1 MTPAGAAADGATRA
15 LSSPTP
21 TPLAVTLGDPAGIG
35 PEIIVKAWRAL
46 RGEPL
51 PFVVVGDADALAAA
65 SGRTPVQRV
74 GAPGAAAAAF
84 PDALP
89 VLDLPLT
96 APVVAGKASP
106 AYAPS
111 VIRWIETA
119 VGLALSGRV
128 GGVVTAPIAKAPL
141 YEAGFGFPG
150 HTEFLAELT
159 GGAPY
164 AGPRGPVM
172 MLAAADLRCV
182 LVTIHLSLRDSLDA
196 VTADRIVET
205 ARVTAHA
212 LRTDFGIAR
221 PRLALAAL
229 NPHAGES
236 GTLGREEIDVV
247 RPAAERLRAEGIDI
261 TDPRPADTLF
271 HAEARARYD
280 AAVCLYHDQAL
291 IPVKTVDFWGGVN
304 VSLGLPI
311 VRTSPDHGAGF
322 DIAGRGLARADSLVA
337 AVRLAADMAARR
349 LRGAA
354 R

>member
-1 MTPAGAAADGATRA
+1 MTATAAPAR
-15 LSSPTP
+15 
-21 TPLAVTLGDPAGIG
+21 PLALTLGDPAGIG

-74 GAPGAAAAAF
+74 GAPGAALSAF
-84 PDALP
+84 ADALP

-96 APVVAGKASP
+96 APVVAGKPSP
-106 AYAPS
+106 AYAGN

-119 VGLALSGRV
+119 VGLALSGQV

-159 GGAPY
+159 RGAPF

-172 MLAAADLRCV
+172 MLTANDLRCV
-182 LVTIHLSLRDSLDA
+182 LATIHLSLRDAVEA
-196 VTADRIVET
+196 VTADRIMDT

-212 LRTDFGIAR
+212 LRQDFGIER

-236 GTLGREEIDVV
+236 GSLGREEIEVV

-261 TDPRPADTLF
+261 SDPKPADTLF
-271 HAEARARYD
+271 HPEARARYD

-304 VSLGLPI
+304 VSLGLPL
-311 VRTSPDHGAGF
+311 VRTSPDHGVGF
-322 DIAGRGLARADSLVA
+322 DIAGRGHARADSLVA

-349 LRGAA
+349 ERSRALVR
-354 R
+354 